1 MNLHGYPVTA
11 VVHANQLL
19 LPIDRNPNGVHGRF
33 PLLLVGRVHE
43 DLAKDLVEA
52 RDVCYGYR
60 CFRTPI
66 GSGCVFLPAD
76 VGVRS
81 EQDVPELCL
90 FLVDFFDGLSRCSLG
105 SGRCGYV
112 GVRAGC
118 KGSVLGAVLAL
129 WMREGEISRETQSVW
144 VLERESAE

>member
-11 VVHANQLL
+11 VVHANQVL
-19 LPIDRNPNGVHGRF
+19 LPIHRNPSGVHGQF

-52 RDVCYGYR
+52 QDVGYGSR

-66 GSGCVFLPAD
+66 G
-76 VGVRS
+76 
-81 EQDVPELCL
+81 
-90 FLVDFFDGLSRCSLG
+90 CSLG

-118 KGSVLGAVLAL
+118 KGSVLGAALAIADDRGGDL
-129 WMREGEISRETQSVW
+129 
-144 VLERESAE
+144 